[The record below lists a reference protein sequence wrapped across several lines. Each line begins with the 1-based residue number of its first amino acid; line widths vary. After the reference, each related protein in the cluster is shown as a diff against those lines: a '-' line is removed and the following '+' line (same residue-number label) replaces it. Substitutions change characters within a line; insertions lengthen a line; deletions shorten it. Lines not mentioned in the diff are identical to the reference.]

1 MKIHTYEHNW
11 FSLSNLSAMMRC
23 DWSRVHLTAQQC
35 PLAPPV
41 HCVTSNIRF
50 DSVTI
55 RILHFYGQ
63 LMRWNVPY
71 QKWCARDQDIC
82 DRTARTWRHELRI
95 HAAMGRIGVPWRN
108 CRQFAVHLPLNLSQ
122 QMRFM
127 RWTSSIFAN
136 KHTQTPNTGRARTVM
151 CSLRVNRWVPL
162 GRDIVWI
169 CSNDIFMDGYLPIM
183 RKQYNCQSGP
193 SSIDFD
199 VSAHHNIAPQHISD
213 TNEWTLSA
221 FLRFNYYLIWLFL
234 YLNSSALTHR

>member
-1 MKIHTYEHNW
+1 
-11 FSLSNLSAMMRC
+11 
-23 DWSRVHLTAQQC
+23 
-35 PLAPPV
+35 
-41 HCVTSNIRF
+41 
-50 DSVTI
+50 
-55 RILHFYGQ
+55 
-63 LMRWNVPY
+63 
-71 QKWCARDQDIC
+71 
-82 DRTARTWRHELRI
+82 
-95 HAAMGRIGVPWRN
+95 
-108 CRQFAVHLPLNLSQ
+108 
-122 QMRFM
+122 
-127 RWTSSIFAN
+127 
-136 KHTQTPNTGRARTVM
+136 M

-234 YLNSSALTHR
+234 YLNSSHIVSLLCILYLFASVECTVTGCLPFNHFSVSVFFRNLYNLRRIERANTVDIWSIHASLGHVCTFRLFHVAGCSFEWASLATVCKKDAVLRWLSLSDSPWKDKECSKHSQIDLHVIYRYARAYIN